1 MVLNFCF
8 LFVLPFRYFYYK
20 FPPGQCL
27 GFLLAWDK
35 ISVLLSLS
43 EGSLLILIL
52 LYSKAVFV
60 IVTQQ

>member
-35 ISVLLSLS
+35 ISVLSLS

-52 LYSKAVFV
+52 LYSKAVCV